1 MAGNGTYGTVRHSLV
16 DPNKDVEIWYHYRPT
31 RNSIDENFRHF
42 KKIDSPSSIFEN
54 AFIEKDS
61 QIPGTSDDRLPGMY
75 NLKLPVSYFGKKGFY
90 TIYIKPREIVCT
102 IKDVG
107 SLSAYPDIRGI
118 VIDRNDTEISSDDK
132 ALFSNDNLIGY
143 RVEYFESDGS
153 NGLKRQQYYRLITS
167 CNAADP
173 VSQNLTSAN
182 SNSNGY
188 RFNVNGSLCFI
199 TLTPSTAPS
208 FKSNSKPYIGV
219 PEQKIVI
226 TNTKFDPVMIE
237 VEMCE
242 HDIETLS
249 VMIEGEQIRNLE
261 EGTVIY
267 YNFEGN
273 PYVGYEFL
281 TLKNNYNKNNIYEAK
296 LRKNTTIEEK
306 ITLEEIR
313 NSSNE

>member
-1 MAGNGTYGTVRHSLV
+1 MAGNSTYGTVRHSLIN
-16 DPNKDVEIWYHYRPT
+16 PSKDVEIWYHYRPT
-31 RNSIDENFRHF
+31 RNSIDESFKNF
-42 KKIDSPSSIFEN
+42 KKINNPSSLFDNSYVE
-54 AFIEKDS
+54 
-61 QIPGTSDDRLPGMY
+61 GSDLFDGKTGDTRLPGMY
-75 NLKLPVSYFGKKGFY
+75 NLKLPVSIFGKKGFY
-90 TIYIKPREIVCT
+90 TIYIKPKEIMCT

-107 SLSAYPDIRGI
+107 ALAAYPDIRGI
-118 VIDRNDTEISSDDK
+118 VIDVNDPEITDN
-132 ALFSNDNLIGY
+132 AMFANDNLTGY
-143 RVEYFESDGS
+143 RVEYFENEGDK
-153 NGLKRQQYYRLITS
+153 LMRQQYYRLITS
-167 CNAADP
+167 NNYADP

-182 SNSNGY
+182 SNTNGY
-188 RFNVNGSLCFI
+188 RFNVRGSLCFI

-219 PEQKIVI
+219 PNQKIVI

-249 VMIEGEQIRNLE
+249 VMMEGEQVRNLE
-261 EGTVIY
+261 EGTVIH

-273 PYVGYEFL
+273 PYVGFEYL

-296 LRKNTTIEEK
+296 LRKDTNIEEK

-313 NSSNE
+313 NS